1 MQNKIKP
8 ILFNTEMVR
17 AILDGRKTQTRRVIR
32 PQPRGA
38 LCYCIGGWKP
48 GRWHYM
54 DPSSAKA
61 WDAPDTL
68 VLPKGSEFDDERL
81 RTWTAPINADDL
93 LYVRETWNY
102 GFVES
107 SDREYANDVWFE
119 PSDRKSEGSY
129 LRTLSRYWYKA
140 DADDEKQMAE
150 LGGYWRPSIHMPKE
164 AARIWLLV
172 KKVRVEPLK
181 VLTTADAKAEGVE
194 CTTDNSGQ
202 MHWYKFIQLWDSTLN
217 ADGVKKYGWETNPW
231 VWVIEFERADPPKE
245 GKA

>member
-54 DPSSAKA
+54 DPSSAQN
-61 WDAPDTL
+61 WDVPETL
-68 VLPKGSEFDDERL
+68 VLPKASAFDEERL
-81 RTWTAPINADDL
+81 RTWAAPINADDL

-129 LRTLSRYWYKA
+129 LRALSRYW
-140 DADDEKQMAE
+140 
-150 LGGYWRPSIHMPKE
+150 
-164 AARIWLLV
+164 
-172 KKVRVEPLK
+172 
-181 VLTTADAKAEGVE
+181 
-194 CTTDNSGQ
+194 
-202 MHWYKFIQLWDSTLN
+202 
-217 ADGVKKYGWETNPW
+217 
-231 VWVIEFERADPPKE
+231 
-245 GKA
+245 

>member
-54 DPSSAKA
+54 DPSSAKN
-61 WDAPDTL
+61 WDVPETL
-68 VLPKGSEFDDERL
+68 VLPKASAFDEERL
-81 RTWTAPINADDL
+81 RTWAAPINADDL
-93 LYVRETWNY
+93 LYVRETWCRLFY
-102 GFVES
+102 
-107 SDREYANDVWFE
+107 SDPDGYTHYDQVMYY
-119 PSDRKSEGSY
+119 Y
-129 LRTLSRYWYKA
+129 LADGIPDIELRDDDGRTL
-140 DADDEKQMAE
+140 DDQRIR
-150 LGGYWRPSIHMPKE
+150 WHPSIHMPKE

-181 VLTTADAKAEGVE
+181 VITNEDAKAEGVE
-194 CTTDNSGQ
+194 CATDNSGQ
-202 MHWYKFIQLWDSTLN
+202 MHRYKFRQLWDSTLN